1 MWTTINILVNYIQ
14 KNVSKAIPHQVKF
27 MKSSCQKEKPTH
39 FDKQWEF
46 DVEHEQFCLPTHHLV
61 KTISIPKHAQIL
73 TGKLQ

>member
-1 MWTTINILVNYIQ
+1 
-14 KNVSKAIPHQVKF
+14 